1 MSEAGPAGA
10 TLTPAPGMRPGM
22 GPGMR
27 PETRRVV
34 MASLLLAVFFGLDKL
49 VALGRQFLIARHFG
63 VDPVLDAFN
72 TANNLPDLLF
82 AVIAGGGL
90 AMAFIPVLSETLNR
104 EGRAAAWRLFSLVA
118 NLAFVITAGCAALLA
133 LNPLFFVQVIVAPGF
148 DLPQQQLVAELM
160 RLNLIATLLFS
171 ISGLVI
177 GALQAN
183 QHFLLPALAPILY
196 NVGQVIGVQVLAPRF
211 GIHGLVYGV
220 ILGAALHLT
229 IQVPALL
236 RYGFRWTPRLSLA
249 DPGVRH
255 VLRVMGP
262 RVLTI
267 ALLTLISVVNDRLGS
282 YLGAGAISALTYGWV
297 IMQLPETII
306 GTAVGTALLP
316 TLAAQVARG
325 DAAVVRRTLR
335 RTLLLLVVILVP
347 VTGLS
352 LVLVGPA
359 VHTVLEGRA
368 FTPAASA
375 LVIRA
380 AQMYLVGL
388 LGHSLIEVA
397 ARTFYAHQDARTPL
411 WLAAITLGLYVV
423 LGYGLSQGM
432 GFAGLALANSLAFSA
447 EAALMLLILYRR
459 RIL

>member
-1 MSEAGPAGA
+1 MSEAQ
-10 TLTPAPGMRPGM
+10 TPPPS
-22 GPGMR
+22 GMR

-34 MASLLLAVFFGLDKL
+34 TASLLLAVCFGLDKV
-49 VALGRQFLIARHFG
+49 VALGRTFLIARRFG

-82 AVIAGGGL
+82 AIIAGGGL
-90 AMAFIPVLSETLNR
+90 AMAFIPVLSATLTR
-104 EGRAAAWRLFSLVA
+104 DGRAAAWRLFSLVA
-118 NLAFVITAGCAALLA
+118 NLAFVITAAGAALLA
-133 LNPLFFVQVIVAPGF
+133 LNPLFFVQWIVAPGF
-148 DLPQQQLVAELM
+148 ELPQQQLVAELM

-171 ISGLVI
+171 LSGLVI
-177 GALQAN
+177 GALQAH

-196 NVGQVIGVQVLAPRF
+196 NVGQIIGVQVLAPRF

-220 ILGAALHLT
+220 ILGAALHLA

-236 RYGFRWTPRLSLA
+236 RYGFRWTPQISLH
-249 DPGVRH
+249 DPAVRQ

-267 ALLTLISVVNDRLGS
+267 GLLTLISVANDNLASG
-282 YLGAGAISALTYGWV
+282 LGAGAVSALVYGWV
-297 IMQLPETII
+297 LMQLPETII

-325 DAAVVRRTLR
+325 DTALVRRTLR
-335 RTLLLLVVILVP
+335 RALALLVAALVP
-347 VTGLS
+347 VTLVS

-359 VHTVLEGRA
+359 VRLVLEGRA
-368 FTPAASA
+368 FTPEASA

-380 AQMYLVGL
+380 AQMYLIGL

-397 ARTFYAHQDARTPL
+397 ARTFYAHHDARTPL
-411 WLAAITLGLYVV
+411 WLAAMTLGLYVV
-423 LGYGLSQGM
+423 LGLGLSRAL

-447 EAALMLLILYRR
+447 EAIAMLAILYRR

>member
-1 MSEAGPAGA
+1 MSDASTDTAQPESEA
-10 TLTPAPGMRPGM
+10 PAPRQDD
-22 GPGMR
+22 
-27 PETRRVV
+27 RRVLK
-34 MASLLLAVFFGLDKL
+34 ASLLLAAFFGLDKL
-49 VALGRQFLIARHFG
+49 VALGRQFLVARHFG

-90 AMAFIPVLSETLNR
+90 AMAFIPVLTATLNR
-104 EGRAAAWRLFSLVA
+104 EGRAAAWQLFARVA
-118 NLAFVITAGCAALLA
+118 NLAFVVTAVGAALLA

-148 DLPQQQLVAELM
+148 ALPQQQLVAELM

-171 ISGLVI
+171 LSGLVI

-196 NVGQVIGVQVLAPRF
+196 NVGQIIGVQVLAPRF

-220 ILGAALHLT
+220 ILGAALHLL

-236 RYGFRWTPRLSLA
+236 RYGFRWTPQITLR
-249 DPGVRH
+249 DPAVRQ

-267 ALLTLISVVNDRLGS
+267 ACLTLISVANDNLGS
-282 YLGAGAISALTYGWV
+282 GLGAGAISALTYGWF
-297 IMQLPETII
+297 IMQLPETVI

-335 RTLLLLVVILVP
+335 RALLLLVVVLVP
-347 VTGLS
+347 VTLLGLA
-352 LVLVGPA
+352 LVGPA
-359 VHTVLEGRA
+359 VRLVLEGRA
-368 FTPAASA
+368 FTPEASA

-380 AQMYLVGL
+380 AQMYLLGL
-388 LGHSLIEVA
+388 LGHALIEVA

-411 WLAAITLGLYVV
+411 GLAAITLLLYVV
-423 LGYGLSQGM
+423 FGFGLSRGM

-447 EAALMLLILYRR
+447 EAALMLIILYRR